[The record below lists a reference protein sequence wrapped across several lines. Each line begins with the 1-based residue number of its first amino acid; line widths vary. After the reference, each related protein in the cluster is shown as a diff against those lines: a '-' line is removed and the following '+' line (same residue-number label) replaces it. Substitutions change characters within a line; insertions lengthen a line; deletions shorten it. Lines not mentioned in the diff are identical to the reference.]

1 MLDKLFSH
9 DIHVMTVPPLSDCMD
24 DGLIKDI
31 QIEDWLRRE
40 PVQVDMRKITAHIEG
55 RRVMVTGAAGAV
67 GREIVLP
74 VGYTESLSVDSGRSG
89 RIPIV

>member
-31 QIEDWLRRE
+31 QIEDWLRGE
-40 PVQVDMRKITAHIEG
+40 PVQLTCVKLR
-55 RRVMVTGAAGAV
+55 
-67 GREIVLP
+67 
-74 VGYTESLSVDSGRSG
+74 
-89 RIPIV
+89 PILRGVE

>member
-1 MLDKLFSH
+1 MRCMIARMQLRKANCLILDTPCLLYTS
-9 DIHVMTVPPLSDCMD
+9 D

-67 GREIVLP
+67 GREIV
-74 VGYTESLSVDSGRSG
+74 RSWLH
-89 RIPIV
+89 